1 MKLKLFQTS
10 GPALFMYTV
19 IACCLIAS
27 GVCFYVYYGA
37 ILVKE
42 PILWIGITTFTIL
55 YHFWGRIIL
64 GNVSKLFKI
73 FISYKSW
80 WFREKN
86 FEKRL
91 YEVLKVKK
99 WKKHILTY
107 NPELY
112 NVKENSSEEM
122 LYTMTKS
129 ELDHWLNELLS
140 ISTMFFGALWGQ
152 TWIFVT
158 TAIFAMIFDAQ
169 FIIVQ
174 RYNRPRVIKI
184 LEKEKELEE
193 QKRIEAESKKST
205 DIKVNVNKAYDIIN
219 KKK

>member
-37 ILVKE
+37 ILIEE
-42 PILWIGITTFTIL
+42 PILWIGVTTFTIL

-64 GNVSKLFKI
+64 GNVSKLFKR

-80 WFREKN
+80 WFREKK

-91 YEVLKVKK
+91 YEILKVKK
-99 WKKHILTY
+99 WKKHVLTY

-112 NVKENSSEEM
+112 DVKENSAEEM

-129 ELDHWLNELLS
+129 ELDHWLNELIS
-140 ISTMFFGALWGQ
+140 ISTISFGALWGE
-152 TWIFVT
+152 TWIFVI
-158 TAIFAMIFDAQ
+158 TAILAMIFDAQ

-184 LEKEKELEE
+184 LEKEQE
-193 QKRIEAESKKST
+193 IESKKVVET
-205 DIKVNVNKAYDIIN
+205 EVKKTADLKVNVNKAYDIIN